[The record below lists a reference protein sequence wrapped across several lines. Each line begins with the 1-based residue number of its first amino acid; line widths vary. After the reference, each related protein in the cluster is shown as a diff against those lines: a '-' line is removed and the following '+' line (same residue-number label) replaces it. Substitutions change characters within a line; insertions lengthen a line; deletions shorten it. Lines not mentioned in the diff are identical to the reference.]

1 MERPVVQC
9 IHLHGQLIKY
19 KNDSIKEKIGMLIL
33 DVKGNFYSQ
42 VLKYAKQY
50 NRINDLIIIEPGG
63 KYKYNPLNKPNLKP
77 TVLANRIKDILLL
90 FSPNNSESYW
100 LDKVEQLITECIK
113 FCRLYND
120 NYVTFEEIH
129 NLINTPNYYLEKIE
143 ILRNLFL
150 SQKLTKE
157 DMYNL
162 ISSLNFFEK
171 EFLKLDSRT
180 LSILKSETTRITSC
194 FLSDY
199 EIYKTFN
206 PTKEEENFYGF
217 KDLINTGKIVVLN
230 MNISEFKNVS
240 KIIAAYLKLD
250 FQTEV
255 LSRLSYQKDLRKV
268 AFISDE
274 YHEYVTNNDVDFY
287 AQCREA
293 KCINILATQ
302 SYSSLLNTLK
312 NETTLKVLIQNLVNK
327 LWFRTDDYFTI
338 EITQK
343 QLGKEEKEKISTT
356 ISENAKETYYNF
368 FTNSLN
374 STNSNI
380 SESINKY
387 SQFDFIYDTNFF
399 TQKLETF
406 TCLSFLSNGNQILT
420 PQKIRLI
427 PYFISEER
435 M

>member
-1 MERPVVQC
+1 MQC

-19 KNDSIKEKIGMLIL
+19 KNFSLSEKIGMLIL
-33 DVKGNFYSQ
+33 DVKGNFYFQ
-42 VLKYAKQY
+42 VLKFAKQY

-63 KYKYNPLNKPNLKP
+63 KYKYNPLNKPNLKAS
-77 TVLANRIKDILLL
+77 VLANRLKNILLL

-100 LDKVEQLITECIK
+100 LDKVEQLLTECIK
-113 FCRLYND
+113 LCRLYNK

-129 NLINTPNYYLEKIE
+129 NLINTPNYYLKKID

-150 SQKLTKE
+150 TQKLNKE

-162 ISSLNFFEK
+162 ISSLNFFEE
-171 EFLKLDSRT
+171 EFFKLDSRT
-180 LSILKSETTRITSC
+180 LSILKSEATRITSY

-199 EIYKTFN
+199 KIYKTFN

-230 MNISEFKNVS
+230 MNISEYKNIS

-255 LSRLSYQKDLRKV
+255 LSRLSYPTNVRKV

-274 YHEYVTNNDVDFY
+274 YHEYVTNNDAEFY

-312 NETTLKVLIQNLVNK
+312 DETTLKVLIQNLVNK

-343 QLGKEEKEKISTT
+343 QLGKEEKEKTSTT
-356 ISENAKETYYNF
+356 ISENAKETFYNF
-368 FTNSLN
+368 LTSSFSSN
-374 STNSNI
+374 NSNI

-406 TCLSFLSNGNQILT
+406 TCLSFLSNGDQILT
-420 PQKIRLI
+420 PQKIKLI
-427 PYFISEER
+427 PYFIFKER

>member
-1 MERPVVQC
+1 MQC

-171 EFLKLDSRT
+171 EFFKLDSRT

-274 YHEYVTNNDVDFY
+274 YHEYVTNNDADFY

-327 LWFRTDDYFTI
+327 LWLRTDDYFTI

-356 ISENAKETYYNF
+356 IAENAKETYYNF

-387 SQFDFIYDTNFF
+387 SQFDFMYDTNFF
-399 TQKLETF
+399 TQNLETF

-420 PQKIRLI
+420 PQKIKLI

>member
-1 MERPVVQC
+1 
-9 IHLHGQLIKY
+9 
-19 KNDSIKEKIGMLIL
+19 
-33 DVKGNFYSQ
+33 
-42 VLKYAKQY
+42 
-50 NRINDLIIIEPGG
+50 
-63 KYKYNPLNKPNLKP
+63 
-77 TVLANRIKDILLL
+77 
-90 FSPNNSESYW
+90 
-100 LDKVEQLITECIK
+100 
-113 FCRLYND
+113 
-120 NYVTFEEIH
+120 
-129 NLINTPNYYLEKIE
+129 
-143 ILRNLFL
+143 
-150 SQKLTKE
+150 
-157 DMYNL
+157 MYNL

>member
-1 MERPVVQC
+1 
-9 IHLHGQLIKY
+9 
-19 KNDSIKEKIGMLIL
+19 
-33 DVKGNFYSQ
+33 
-42 VLKYAKQY
+42 
-50 NRINDLIIIEPGG
+50 
-63 KYKYNPLNKPNLKP
+63 
-77 TVLANRIKDILLL
+77 
-90 FSPNNSESYW
+90 
-100 LDKVEQLITECIK
+100 
-113 FCRLYND
+113 
-120 NYVTFEEIH
+120 
-129 NLINTPNYYLEKIE
+129 
-143 ILRNLFL
+143 
-150 SQKLTKE
+150 
-157 DMYNL
+157 
-162 ISSLNFFEK
+162 
-171 EFLKLDSRT
+171 
-180 LSILKSETTRITSC
+180 
-194 FLSDY
+194 
-199 EIYKTFN
+199 
-206 PTKEEENFYGF
+206 
-217 KDLINTGKIVVLN
+217 

-274 YHEYVTNNDVDFY
+274 YHEYVTNNDADFY

-327 LWFRTDDYFTI
+327 LWLRTDDYFTI

-356 ISENAKETYYNF
+356 IAENAKETYYNF

-387 SQFDFIYDTNFF
+387 SQFDFMYDTNFF
-399 TQKLETF
+399 TQNLETF

-420 PQKIRLI
+420 PQKIKLI

>member
-1 MERPVVQC
+1 MQC

-171 EFLKLDSRT
+171 EFFKLDSRT

-274 YHEYVTNNDVDFY
+274 YHEYVTNNDADFY

-327 LWFRTDDYFTI
+327 LWLRTDDYFTI

-387 SQFDFIYDTNFF
+387 SQFDFMYDTNFF

>member
-1 MERPVVQC
+1 MQC
-9 IHLHGQLIKY
+9 IHLLGQLIQFKA
-19 KNDSIKEKIGMLIL
+19 NSLNEKIGMLIL
-33 DVKGNFYSQ
+33 DVKGNFYLQ
-42 VLKYAKQY
+42 VLQYVKKY
-50 NRINDLIIIEPGG
+50 NRINDLIILEPGG
-63 KYKYNPLNKPNLKP
+63 KYKYNPLNKPNLKAS
-77 TVLANRIKDILLL
+77 VLANRLKTILLL

-100 LDKVEQLITECIK
+100 LDKVEQLLTECIK

-129 NLINTPNYYLEKIE
+129 NLINLPNYYLEKIE

-150 SQKLTKE
+150 TQKLNQE

-162 ISSLNFFEK
+162 LSSLNFFEK
-171 EFLKLDSRT
+171 EFLQLDSRT
-180 LSILKSETTRITSC
+180 LSILKSETTRITNC

-199 EIYKTFN
+199 EIFKTFN

-230 MNISEFKNVS
+230 MNISEYKNIS
-240 KIIAAYLKLD
+240 KIMAAYLKLD

-255 LSRLSYQKDLRKV
+255 LSRLSYQKNLRKV

-274 YHEYVTNNDVDFY
+274 YHEYVTINDADFY

-302 SYSSLLNTLK
+302 SYSSLLNSIK
-312 NETTLKVLIQNLVNK
+312 DETTLKVLIQNLVNK

-338 EITQK
+338 EIAQK
-343 QLGKEEKEKISTT
+343 QLGKEEKEKTSTT
-356 ISENAKETYYNF
+356 ISEGAKETYYNF
-368 FTNSLN
+368 LTNTLN
-374 STNSNI
+374 SNNSNI

-387 SQFDFIYDTNFF
+387 SQFEFIYDTNYF
-399 TQKLETF
+399 TQNLETF
-406 TCLSFLSNGNQILT
+406 TCLSFLSNGDQIIN
-420 PQKIRLI
+420 PQKIKLI
-427 PYFISEER
+427 PYFNNEER
-435 M
+435 T

>member
-1 MERPVVQC
+1 MQC

-171 EFLKLDSRT
+171 EFFKLDSRT

-194 FLSDY
+194 FLS
-199 EIYKTFN
+199 
-206 PTKEEENFYGF
+206 
-217 KDLINTGKIVVLN
+217 
-230 MNISEFKNVS
+230 
-240 KIIAAYLKLD
+240 
-250 FQTEV
+250 
-255 LSRLSYQKDLRKV
+255 
-268 AFISDE
+268 
-274 YHEYVTNNDVDFY
+274 
-287 AQCREA
+287 
-293 KCINILATQ
+293 
-302 SYSSLLNTLK
+302 
-312 NETTLKVLIQNLVNK
+312 
-327 LWFRTDDYFTI
+327 
-338 EITQK
+338 
-343 QLGKEEKEKISTT
+343 
-356 ISENAKETYYNF
+356 YY
-368 FTNSLN
+368 
-374 STNSNI
+374 
-380 SESINKY
+380 
-387 SQFDFIYDTNFF
+387 
-399 TQKLETF
+399 
-406 TCLSFLSNGNQILT
+406 
-420 PQKIRLI
+420 
-427 PYFISEER
+427 
-435 M
+435 

>member
-1 MERPVVQC
+1 MQC

-100 LDKVEQLITECIK
+100 LDKVEQLLTECIK

-171 EFLKLDSRT
+171 EFFKLDSRT

-274 YHEYVTNNDVDFY
+274 YHEYVTNNDADFY

-327 LWFRTDDYFTI
+327 LWLRTDDYFTI

-356 ISENAKETYYNF
+356 IAENAKETYYNF

-387 SQFDFIYDTNFF
+387 SQFDFMYDTNFF
-399 TQKLETF
+399 TQNLETF

-420 PQKIRLI
+420 PQKIKLI

>member
-1 MERPVVQC
+1 MQC

-171 EFLKLDSRT
+171 EFFKLDSRT

-274 YHEYVTNNDVDFY
+274 YHEYVTNNDADFY

-327 LWFRTDDYFTI
+327 LWLRTDDYFTI

-356 ISENAKETYYNF
+356 IAENAKETYYNF

-387 SQFDFIYDTNFF
+387 SQFDFMYDTNFF
-399 TQKLETF
+399 TQNLETF

-420 PQKIRLI
+420 PQKIKLI

-435 M
+435 MWFFE